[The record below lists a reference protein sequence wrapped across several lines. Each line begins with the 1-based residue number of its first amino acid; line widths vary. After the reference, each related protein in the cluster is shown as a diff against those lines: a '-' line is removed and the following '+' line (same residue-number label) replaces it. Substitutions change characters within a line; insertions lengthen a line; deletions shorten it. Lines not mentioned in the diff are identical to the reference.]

1 MASSL
6 DLLSKNLDKDQHNH
20 LQKHYQGR
28 QPELLLRKS
37 AYPYDYVNCIDK
49 LSERSL
55 PPKDKFYSRLNDE
68 DVTDDDYN
76 HAKTVWKEFD
86 MKTLRDYLELY
97 SITDVLLLADVFEN
111 FRDVCLEHYRLDPA
125 WCYTEPGLSWDAMM
139 KTTKIKVELLSD
151 VDMLRMVQQGI
162 RGGITAVPKRYAE
175 ANNKYMGNKY
185 DASQQSKYI
194 LYLDANALYSWAM
207 TNPLPTHG
215 FKWMTETQL
224 NNWRNIPCML
234 EIDLDYP
241 E

>member
-1 MASSL
+1 
-6 DLLSKNLDKDQHNH
+6 
-20 LQKHYQGR
+20 
-28 QPELLLRKS
+28 
-37 AYPYDYVNCIDK
+37 
-49 LSERSL
+49 
-55 PPKDKFYSRLNDE
+55 
-68 DVTDDDYN
+68 
-76 HAKTVWKEFD
+76 
-86 MKTLRDYLELY
+86 
-97 SITDVLLLADVFEN
+97 
-111 FRDVCLEHYRLDPA
+111 
-125 WCYTEPGLSWDAMM
+125 M

-185 DASQQSKYI
+185 DASQPSKYI

-207 TNPLPTHG
+207 MNPLPTHG